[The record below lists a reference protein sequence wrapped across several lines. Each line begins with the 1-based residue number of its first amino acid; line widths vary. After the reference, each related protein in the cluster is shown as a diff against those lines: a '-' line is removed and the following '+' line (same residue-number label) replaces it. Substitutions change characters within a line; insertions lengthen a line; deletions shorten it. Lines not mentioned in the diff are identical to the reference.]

1 MIAYKGFT
9 GNMWSKLGD
18 HKKKNCSFKI
28 GETKIVPKSKTATEG
43 FHCCENPFE
52 CLAYYSFDGN
62 NRFFLVDAAGDV
74 DEDENERIA
83 CTKITL
89 LEELTPI
96 RFAMEGLIYIIN
108 HPQREKWQ
116 QSHENVQV
124 KKDKA
129 EANGAGQIAVARGE
143 NPQVRGPEGSIL
155 GLIIDRGGEILN
167 AKLIKVNQ
175 QYANKWLSLT
185 EEREVKIIEKSKN

>member
-9 GNMWSKLGD
+9 KDIWSKHGNGE
-18 HKKKNCSFKI
+18 KSSCQFKI
-28 GETKIVPKSKTATEG
+28 GETKTVSESQTARSG

-52 CLAYYSFDGN
+52 CLRYYSFDRD
-62 NRFFLVDAAGDV
+62 NRFFLVDAAGDI

-116 QSHENVQV
+116 QSYDNVQV

-129 EANGAGQIAVARGE
+129 EANEEGQIAIARGE

-155 GLIIDRGGEILN
+155 GLIVDRGGEILN
-167 AKLIKVNQ
+167 AKLIKVNH

-185 EEREVKIIEKSKN
+185 EEREVKVIEKS